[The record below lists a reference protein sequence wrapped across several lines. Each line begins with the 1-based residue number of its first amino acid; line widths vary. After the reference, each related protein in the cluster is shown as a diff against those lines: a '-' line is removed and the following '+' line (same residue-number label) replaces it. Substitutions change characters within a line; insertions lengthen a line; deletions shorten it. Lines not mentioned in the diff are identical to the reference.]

1 MPSSPRIACLLVPDL
16 PLQAE
21 LRAHPELRGEPLVIV
36 SGRDPR
42 ADVVAVS
49 QSARAEGI
57 HRGAS
62 LAQARSIL
70 PTLWVRVASPA
81 LERAARDTLLDIALS
96 LSPRAALGPRSAG
109 FFAAEGCVFLDA
121 RGVGSL
127 FHSEAGFASALAE
140 RARRQNLPGAV
151 SLASTRSVALLVAR
165 SFADRPDV
173 PCVLSPAQERAFL
186 DPLSL
191 DLLDPDDR
199 VAQALTRFGVRTVR
213 DLLRLPRRALAQRLG
228 PEILELIERAG
239 GTATESPLPEPAPTR
254 IEEALDL
261 EAPIDCLEPLGFVMR
276 GLVSR
281 ITERLSL
288 RGLACGALEIG
299 LKTEDGGHD
308 VRRVG
313 LSAPTLDGRV
323 LLRLIALALE
333 RHPPAA
339 PVESVSLQTESVPT
353 RTDQLDL
360 FAPRGPDPAAL
371 DRTLSELESLCGE
384 GRVGAP
390 EVPDTHHPAAFAQKP
405 FSPPASGI
413 SRQSRRRSDLA
424 HEAGRS
430 AVALDPDPTP
440 PIPALRA
447 IRPPVRAE
455 VRIDRGL
462 PAFVRSAVSQGDVIV
477 VSGPWRTTGKWW
489 SPDERFVLD
498 HFDAQISD
506 GCVIRL
512 RFDWMKRLWQV
523 DGIYD

>member
-1 MPSSPRIACLLVPDL
+1 MPSPRIACLLVPDL

-62 LAQARSIL
+62 LAQARSIF
-70 PTLWVRVASPA
+70 PTLRARVASPA

-121 RGVGSL
+121 TGVGSL
-127 FHSEAGFASALAE
+127 FHSETGFVSALAE
-140 RARRQNLPGAV
+140 RARRQNLPGVV

-165 SFADRPDV
+165 SFADRPDAA
-173 PCVLSPAQERAFL
+173 CVLSPAQERAFL
-186 DPLSL
+186 DPLPL

-199 VAQALTRFGVRTVR
+199 VAQALTRFGVRSVR

-228 PEILELIERAG
+228 PGILELIERAR
-239 GTATESPLPEPAPTR
+239 GTAPESPLPEPAQTR

-276 GLVSR
+276 GLISR
-281 ITERLSL
+281 LTERLSL
-288 RGLACGALEIG
+288 RGLACGELEVG
-299 LKTEDGGHD
+299 LKTEDGGRD

-313 LSAPTLDGRV
+313 LSAPTLDARV
-323 LLRLIALALE
+323 LLRLVGLTLE

-339 PVESVSLQTESVPT
+339 PVESVSLQTEGVPV

-360 FAPRGPDPAAL
+360 FAARGPDPAAL

-405 FSPPASGI
+405 FSPPSSATT
-413 SRQSRRRSDLA
+413 RQNRRSDLR
-424 HEAGRS
+424 EDGDRS
-430 AVALDPDPTP
+430 AVSLDPSSTP
-440 PIPALRA
+440 ALPALRA

-455 VRIDRGL
+455 VRVARGL

-489 SPDERFVLD
+489 SPDDRFVLD

-512 RFDWMKRLWQV
+512 CFDWMKRLWQV

>member
-1 MPSSPRIACLLVPDL
+1 MPSPRIACLLVPDL

-21 LRAHPELRGEPLVIV
+21 LRAHPELRGEALVIV
-36 SGRDPR
+36 SGPDAR
-42 ADVVAVS
+42 AEVVAVS
-49 QSARAEGI
+49 ETARVAGI

-62 LAQARSIL
+62 LAQARSIFPML
-70 PTLWVRVASPA
+70 RARVASPA

-121 RGVGSL
+121 NGVGSL

-140 RARRQNLPGAV
+140 RAQRQNLPGVV
-151 SLASTRSVALLVAR
+151 SLASTRTVALLVAR
-165 SFADRPDV
+165 SFADRPDTTY
-173 PCVLSPAQERAFL
+173 VLSPAQERAFL
-186 DPLSL
+186 DPLPL

-213 DLLRLPRRALAQRLG
+213 DLLCLPRRALAQRLG
-228 PEILELIERAG
+228 SEILELIDRAR
-239 GTATESPLPEPAPTR
+239 GTATESPLPEPALTR
-254 IEEALDL
+254 IEEAMDL
-261 EAPIDCLEPLGFVMR
+261 ESPIDCLEPLGFVLR
-276 GLVSR
+276 GLISR
-281 ITERLSL
+281 IAERLSL
-288 RGLACGALEIG
+288 RGLACGSLEIG
-299 LKTEDGGHD
+299 LRTEGGGRD

-323 LLRLIALALE
+323 LLRLVSLDLE
-333 RHPPAA
+333 RHPPEA
-339 PVESVSLQTESVPT
+339 PVESVSLQTEGVPI

-371 DRTLSELESLCGE
+371 DRTLSELEMLCGE

-390 EVPDTHHPAAFAQKP
+390 EVPDTHHPTAFAQKP
-405 FSPPASGI
+405 FSPPASPTT
-413 SRQSRRRSDLA
+413 RRSRPSDLPDPA
-424 HEAGRS
+424 ARFGVS
-430 AVALDPDPTP
+430 LDPTSIPAT
-440 PIPALRA
+440 PALRA
-447 IRPPVRAE
+447 IRPPVCAE
-455 VRIDRGL
+455 VRVDRGL

-489 SPDERFVLD
+489 SPEDRFVLD

-512 RFDWMKRLWQV
+512 CFDWTKRLWQV